1 MTGGKPNSDV
11 KPGLK
16 KTTTL
21 AQEDWKSRS
30 QEDFRKVLSSS
41 INAQDLRSVLEPI
54 LLRSSSTTRFYWWL
68 SSMVLVAEISLL
80 SSLRSVIDKP
90 AVQRPR
96 RSTTQ
101 VTNLEQ
107 FLLIWSKS
115 QLYSG
120 LKFRC
125 AIFRWT
131 GWCETKERAMQGMK
145 KSRKVS
151 QGVSRSQKVK
161 YWKLKPFYMFYLE
174 IAVLCCRTLN
184 SCKICNH
191 SANSQFPYISHFS
204 ILKQVNPTFS
214 EHPCKS
220 IFNDQEQEML
230 DGGYS
235 SSSRDA
241 SVDLEK
247 YGEKDYRKVRLIFP
261 CIF

>member
-1 MTGGKPNSDV
+1 MIILNGVGCWDFS
-11 KPGLK
+11 LK
-16 KTTTL
+16 QTELGDWEARSAKTTAL
-21 AQEDWKSRS
+21 HDSGDQPWM
-30 QEDFRKVLSSS
+30 FFGLSG
-41 INAQDLRSVLEPI
+41 Q
-54 LLRSSSTTRFYWWL
+54 
-68 SSMVLVAEISLL
+68 
-80 SSLRSVIDKP
+80 K
-90 AVQRPR
+90 
-96 RSTTQ
+96 
-101 VTNLEQ
+101 
-107 FLLIWSKS
+107 K
-115 QLYSG
+115 QLYSV

-161 YWKLKPFYMFYLE
+161 YWKFKPFYMFHLE

-204 ILKQVNPTFS
+204 ILKQANPTFS
-214 EHPCKS
+214 GHPCKS